1 MNIMAAHASFRCR
14 FLSPLFQVLLRT
26 AFLEGSGGKR
36 RCPGFSGR
44 LKKGSLPRC
53 PTGEG
58 EAMKKS
64 GYTEKQIA
72 YAGAAEPVSASKRT
86 ASPLTFVESRSERCQ
101 LGRSALALPPK
112 SG

>member
-1 MNIMAAHASFRCR
+1 
-14 FLSPLFQVLLRT
+14 
-26 AFLEGSGGKR
+26 
-36 RCPGFSGR
+36 
-44 LKKGSLPRC
+44 
-53 PTGEG
+53 
-58 EAMKKS
+58 MKKS